1 MGELRA
7 EVPHNKVAYLDL
19 TGLAGVGLFYLALQK
34 GLDVLLS
41 HKQADRKRVAVTGL
55 SGGGWQTIVISAL
68 DPRVTLSVP
77 VAGYTALR
85 ARLNAPAD
93 LGDLEQTPVDM
104 ATALDYQDLTA
115 MLAPRPALLILNES
129 DDCCFATA
137 RARPVIYDA
146 VRPTYRAFGAEDRF
160 ETYSNRVPGTHNYDA
175 DNRSQFYRF
184 LNKHFGTRLSESDIH
199 RPEEVLSESRLAVG
213 LPENQGTVSSI
224 ALKRARALARKH
236 AAPRTEAERR
246 TLRARI
252 IKCLRL
258 PRYDVRDEKV
268 CQNGDMSQ
276 HLYSAGPWTLPA
288 TVWNPPEATEA
299 ELRISDAGRATPTC
313 FPPSQDR
320 RTVGVDLFGAGE
332 NATSPLLQ
340 MTVNAAGSRILGIQT
355 AQFLAVADHVA
366 KSTGVPRL
374 RIVAEGV
381 NSAFIAL
388 LAAALRPARF
398 QSLTMTEQLGS
409 LVHLIEAAYTYE
421 QAQPLFC
428 FGLLEATDVPQLRAM
443 LEDVIYIQP
452 TYGLW
457 AERQGKTIPPDTV

>member
-1 MGELRA
+1 
-7 EVPHNKVAYLDL
+7 
-19 TGLAGVGLFYLALQK
+19 
-34 GLDVLLS
+34 
-41 HKQADRKRVAVTGL
+41 
-55 SGGGWQTIVISAL
+55 
-68 DPRVTLSVP
+68 
-77 VAGYTALR
+77 
-85 ARLNAPAD
+85 
-93 LGDLEQTPVDM
+93 
-104 ATALDYQDLTA
+104 
-115 MLAPRPALLILNES
+115 
-129 DDCCFATA
+129 
-137 RARPVIYDA
+137 
-146 VRPTYRAFGAEDRF
+146 
-160 ETYSNRVPGTHNYDA
+160 
-175 DNRSQFYRF
+175 
-184 LNKHFGTRLSESDIH
+184 
-199 RPEEVLSESRLAVG
+199 
-213 LPENQGTVSSI
+213 
-224 ALKRARALARKH
+224 
-236 AAPRTEAERR
+236 
-246 TLRARI
+246 
-252 IKCLRL
+252 
-258 PRYDVRDEKV
+258 
-268 CQNGDMSQ
+268 
-276 HLYSAGPWTLPA
+276 
-288 TVWNPPEATEA
+288 
-299 ELRISDAGRATPTC
+299 
-313 FPPSQDR
+313 
-320 RTVGVDLFGAGE
+320 VDLFGAGE